1 MPPPSR
7 PRTSADEHTP
17 RKECATPLDLTGASG
32 SVDPPESD
40 FTKLKHNRWRPS
52 CYARRT
58 SEQAGY
64 IVKPSRSEVLKE
76 APPTGVEQVHGE
88 IRPDGIVWHYQGPAL
103 SDSPAWTWDHLDLVN
118 ARARTMAVSEMD
130 GTWGHAS
137 RQVLAGHDDT
147 PRLVV
152 YQDLVAG
159 VLPSYGR
166 ATGGDEH
173 DLVYWHFVA
182 SMDRL
187 ITGRRHATRSLAAAY
202 HALGGKT
209 PNPGPAGVL
218 GLALT
223 DFARNARTRLSAL
236 GSDLDLVEDGMLE
249 QNERLSSSELASRL
263 GQMRREAVVLRRA
276 LTPVDRALDESDED
290 LPAWFR
296 SPEIDTAQSSIH
308 GVLDDITALTERIR
322 SLQDELTSRLADETN
337 RQLYVVSIVT
347 ALVMPATFVTGF
359 FGMNTGGLLWSG
371 DETSM
376 GTVYAGIACLLAVAI
391 MLLVLRGKKLL

>member
-1 MPPPSR
+1 MP
-7 PRTSADEHTP
+7 
-17 RKECATPLDLTGASG
+17 
-32 SVDPPESD
+32 
-40 FTKLKHNRWRPS
+40 
-52 CYARRT
+52 
-58 SEQAGY
+58 
-64 IVKPSRSEVLKE
+64 
-76 APPTGVEQVHGE
+76 
-88 IRPDGIVWHYQGPAL
+88 
-103 SDSPAWTWDHLDLVN
+103 DSPAWTWDHLDLVN
-118 ARARTMAVSEMD
+118 ARARTMAVSETD

-152 YQDLVAG
+152 YEDLVAG

-166 ATGGDEH
+166 GTGGDEH

-187 ITGRRHATRSLAAAY
+187 ITGRRHATRSLATAY

-209 PNPGPAGVL
+209 PTPGPAGVL

-223 DFARNARTRLSAL
+223 DFARNARTRLAAL

-249 QNERLSSSELASRL
+249 QNERFGSGELASRL

-276 LTPVDRALDESDED
+276 LTPVDRALDESDEE

-296 SPEIDTAQSSIH
+296 SPEIDSAQSSIH
-308 GVLDDITALTERIR
+308 GVLDDITALTERVR
-322 SLQDELTSRLADETN
+322 SLQDELTSRLAEETN
-337 RQLYVVSIVT
+337 RRLYVVSIVT

-371 DETSM
+371 EDASM

-391 MLLVLRGKKLL
+391 MLVVLRGKKLL